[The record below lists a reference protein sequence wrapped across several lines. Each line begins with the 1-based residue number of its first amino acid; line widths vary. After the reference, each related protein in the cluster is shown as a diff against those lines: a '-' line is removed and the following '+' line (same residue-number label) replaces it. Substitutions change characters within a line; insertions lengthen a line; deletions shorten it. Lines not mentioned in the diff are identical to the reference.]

1 MTKISYKSSRGMFT
15 GKFDLRME
23 GHAGF
28 NPGNDIVCAAL
39 SSQFFSLAN
48 YLDAIGASSSVE
60 YDPVTG
66 FGHISCRGGIRARL
80 AFEYCLYS
88 FMMLADTYSDNICV
102 VET

>member
-1 MTKISYKSSRGMFT
+1 MTKISYKFSRGMFV

-39 SSQFFSLAN
+39 SGQFFSLAN
-48 YLDAIGASSSVE
+48 YLDAIGSEPLVE

-66 FGHISCRGGIRARL
+66 FGHISCRGGIKTGL
-80 AFEYCLYS
+80 AFEYCLCS
-88 FMMLADTYSDNICV
+88 FMMLAGAYPDNVCV

>member
-23 GHAGF
+23 GHADY

-48 YLDAIGASSSVE
+48 YLEGIGSAPLVE
-60 YDPVTG
+60 YDLATG
-66 FGHISCRGGIRARL
+66 FGHISCRGGIKVRL